1 MASSDSS
8 EIVTHLRTVHFFLVV
23 ACILVVLSLLSGSP
37 DIVNTAHKQLQKI
50 LTIKTNWPTWTQRF
64 GLEQITW
71 LQKQKLAWP
80 DTIPSQIYILPEES
94 KLKGLPWV
102 NSVLILTPLYSPMYF
117 HLSVK
122 RQAHTASS
130 REEILGSA
138 SLRDGAFNI
147 SPGGYDER
155 TPGDDAV
162 GSPLLNTLEDFRH
175 FWNAADNVMAF
186 VVAELSEVVYL
197 VSNGHVK
204 AELRWDAGLRPKGGI
219 SLSLDRRGFGQ
230 IRKKCPDEL
239 QQLWESQWLPTFNEY
254 FCGQAPTG
262 TYPPETQTLVL
273 LAKVR
278 HQQLPTDLRVWL
290 AEEFKFSTAGG
301 KFEEQFSELNEV
313 TKYIQKLELSN
324 VNQVLTAELQRS
336 GERME
341 LLGMKLPER
350 ILSTWG
356 TVVIVIIQLYFWL
369 HLRAFRSRWTP
380 NDPGLNL
387 AWVGLYTDFW
397 ARIVLFISLFVL
409 PLGVTAYLV
418 YQNGWF
424 TWVSVFWVLGLFLL
438 TVRSNFEGFQTLW

>member
-117 HLSVK
+117 HISVK
-122 RQAHTASS
+122 RQANTASY
-130 REEILGSA
+130 REEILDSA

-262 TYPPETQTLVL
+262 TYPP
-273 LAKVR
+273 
-278 HQQLPTDLRVWL
+278 
-290 AEEFKFSTAGG
+290 
-301 KFEEQFSELNEV
+301 
-313 TKYIQKLELSN
+313 
-324 VNQVLTAELQRS
+324 
-336 GERME
+336 
-341 LLGMKLPER
+341 
-350 ILSTWG
+350 
-356 TVVIVIIQLYFWL
+356 
-369 HLRAFRSRWTP
+369 
-380 NDPGLNL
+380 
-387 AWVGLYTDFW
+387 
-397 ARIVLFISLFVL
+397 
-409 PLGVTAYLV
+409 
-418 YQNGWF
+418 
-424 TWVSVFWVLGLFLL
+424 
-438 TVRSNFEGFQTLW
+438 